1 MGMSIEDL
9 QPKSFTVNIK
19 GVELTCKP
27 LRLSH
32 TLIVAKIG
40 DVFQNLNLIDKEQI
54 KQAEKDMDE
63 VVAELIPELKDI
75 QLDMQSTIDLITQMM
90 EQVEPSDNKELNA
103 KGVKFNTDPKA
114 ETNG

>member
-1 MGMSIEDL
+1 MSIEDL

-40 DVFQNLNLIDKEQI
+40 DVFQNLNIIDKEQI